1 MKYQIRSFALLLLA
15 FTAFAINLGAKTV
28 RVVVHSEADEQFVKE
43 REGSS
48 VLKPISYAFSE
59 GKFFPGSSR
68 DKTIGRE
75 SFGAILTNLS
85 RDLEKQR
92 FYPVNPDD
100 TDAAEQLIV
109 VHWGTTIIDEIAQ
122 QQQENLIDAMNAYN
136 GAAAD
141 DFEAKSELF
150 SALQH
155 QETNR
160 DSVVRYISN
169 NANILGYTEELNQ
182 ELKKDMF
189 GKSPRVDTLLQHVGE
204 TRYFVILLAWDYQV
218 LRETG
223 KRKMLWST
231 RFNIRMIG
239 NNFTLALPEMSKVA
253 SDYFATNT
261 EKLTTRKTTMY
272 KSNAKLGEIEVIGVE
287 E

>member
-1 MKYQIRSFALLLLA
+1 MKYKIRSFALLLFA

-28 RVVVHSEADEQFVKE
+28 QVVVHSEADEQFVKE

-48 VLKPISYAFSE
+48 VLKPISYAFAE
-59 GKFFPGSSR
+59 GNYFPGDSR

-75 SFGAILTNLS
+75 SFGAILTNLA
-85 RDLEKQR
+85 RDLEMQR

-122 QQQENLIDAMNAYN
+122 QQQEDFIEAINAYS
-136 GAAAD
+136 GSAAD
-141 DFEAKSELF
+141 DFEAKNELF
-150 SALQH
+150 SAVQQ
-155 QETNR
+155 QESNR
-160 DSVVRYISN
+160 DSAAQYISN

-182 ELKKDMF
+182 ELKKDVF
-189 GKSPRVDTLLQHVGE
+189 GQSPRVDTLLQHVGE
-204 TRYFVILLAWDYQV
+204 TRYFVILLAWDYQA

-231 RFNIRMIG
+231 RFNIRMTG
-239 NNFTLALPEMSKVA
+239 NNFALALPEMSKAA

-272 KSNAKLGEIEVIGVE
+272 KSNAKFGEIEVIGIE